1 MSRCIIGSVANNA
14 SWGGWKSAGVD
25 TASPWSWSFAFSNG
39 TGYYQFYSI
48 AKDNATNAEVC
59 SRER

>member
-1 MSRCIIGSVANNA
+1 MPR
-14 SWGGWKSAGVD
+14 WGGWMSVGVD

-48 AKDNATNAEVC
+48 AKDNATNAESAPGSADAQV
-59 SRER
+59 RV